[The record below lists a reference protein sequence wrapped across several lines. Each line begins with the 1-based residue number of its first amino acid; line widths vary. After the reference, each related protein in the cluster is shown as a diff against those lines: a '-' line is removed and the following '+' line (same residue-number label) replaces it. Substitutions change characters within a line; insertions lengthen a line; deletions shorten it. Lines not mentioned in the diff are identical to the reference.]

1 MTIDYL
7 LAPPTLGRFCPDE
20 QTPSIGGLRSVAGI
34 HCSVLVRQRRLHE
47 QGRILFQARRSNVR
61 SDDRLRRC
69 GVSQRS
75 ECLTEFQDDCCQS
88 DGSCGQR
95 ASNQQEETELE
106 AVITDCSAALAT
118 FDCSELEAGEA
129 PVACG
134 GTSTAY
140 FAGSLPSLKTGIVA
154 ASARQMGGAAQQ
166 RLRSLR

>member
-1 MTIDYL
+1 MSKGEYCSKLGGPTCDRTIACGD
-7 LAPPTLGRFCPDE
+7 
-20 QTPSIGGLRSVAGI
+20 VA
-34 HCSVLVRQRRLHE
+34 S
-47 QGRILFQARRSNVR
+47 
-61 SDDRLRRC
+61 
-69 GVSQRS
+69 SQRS

-95 ASNQQEETELE
+95 ASNQQKETELE